1 LKRIRWL
8 TLGFILLWSTAA
20 SAETILTD
28 DFSTLTQVNTGAT
41 TAYYNAPNTWYQ
53 LPKIQTPQ
61 GIGLAEYGNE
71 YAVMDGG
78 TIKFFQYNSGSNS
91 MINAPNLN
99 ISVTNPLGLAMRK
112 DERSLW
118 VFSNT
123 DVKRYDFDGTG
134 MVYNPNLSVL
144 GLNGVISVAS
154 QPYQDSMAVLARDS
168 NNKGVIT
175 YYQLDSNGNFIQ
187 NPLLSFNTGIT
198 NPLNVSLISGSPDLV
213 VTDSAGSHYFSYA
226 NGTGYTENAGLSKY
240 GLSNATGSDE
250 HDSTLAVMEN
260 GKVNRYLYDG
270 SKMNYSSVLSA
281 NNTDQ
286 AIALS
291 TRSDNYDFA
300 YVTDTGNVNYYTFN
314 GTNMVL
320 NPYLS
325 TTGLSILG
333 GYYTPRRYQSVAVNA
348 SKPCDLVR
356 LTTTEQDD
364 AGSSIQYSI
373 SSDGGS
379 TWTSITGGGWNQVPI
394 GTQFIVRADLQT
406 ANTTSTPRLLDVKLE
421 ATKVKIS
428 NLQVT
433 NILFPAPGQTYPTS
447 TFPFYVRAGSEFTF
461 QVDTDGYVENLTA
474 VLSNGDTVTMNPK
487 NPISDEQN
495 VWWGR
500 YTPSVTEGT
509 GTAVVITLMANFQ
522 TWSGT
527 LTQNPFY
534 ITNGTVS
541 MTTGIKLVH

>member
-1 LKRIRWL
+1 MRWL
-8 TLGFILLWSTAA
+8 MLGLIFLWSSVA

-28 DFSTLTQVNTGAT
+28 DFSTVAKVNTGAT

-61 GIGLAEYGNE
+61 GIALAEYGNE

-78 TIKFFQYNSGSNS
+78 TVKFFQYNSGSNS
-91 MINAPNLN
+91 MVNAPNLD

-118 VFSNT
+118 AFSNT
-123 DVKRYDFDGTG
+123 DVKRYDFDGSG
-134 MVYNPNLSVL
+134 MVYNSNLSVL

-154 QPYQDSMAVLARDS
+154 QPYQDSMAVLTRDS

-198 NPLNVSLISGSPDLV
+198 NPLTVSLVSGSPDLV
-213 VTDSAGSHYFSYA
+213 VTDDAGSHYFSYA

-240 GLSNATGSDE
+240 GLSNATGHDE
-250 HDSTLAVMEN
+250 HDSTLTAMEN

-270 SKMNYSSVLSA
+270 SKMTYSSVLSA

-291 TRSDNYDFA
+291 TRRDNYDFA
-300 YVTDTGNVNYYTFN
+300 YVTDAGNVNYYTFN

-325 TTGLSILG
+325 TTGLSMLG
-333 GYYTPRRYQSVAVNA
+333 GYYTPKRYQSVAVNA

-356 LTTTEQDD
+356 LTTTEQND
-364 AGSSIQYSI
+364 AGGSVQYSV

-379 TWTSITGGGWNQVPI
+379 TWTPITAGSWNQVPL
-394 GTQFIVRADLQT
+394 GTQFIARAGLQT
-406 ANTTSTPRLLDVKLE
+406 TNTTSTPRLLDVKLE

-474 VLSNGDTVTMNPK
+474 VLSNGDTVSMTPK

-509 GTAVVITLMANFQ
+509 GTAVGITLMANFQ
-522 TWSGT
+522 SWSGT

-534 ITNGTVS
+534 VTNGTVS
-541 MTTGIKLVH
+541 MTTGIKLVQ